1 MQDVAVMERSIVMER
16 SFDLLDGG
24 PPRARRVAERAIE
37 AAQFANFEEMVR
49 SNDVTLVDF
58 HATWCGPC
66 QLMSKILAV
75 RLRPARCLR
84 VIWPH
89 ALPLST
95 CMNV

>member
-16 SFDLLDGG
+16 SVDMLDGG

-37 AAQFANFEEMVR
+37 AAQFADFEEMVR

-75 RLRPARCLR
+75 RLRPAPSLR
-84 VIWPH
+84 VI
-89 ALPLST
+89 
-95 CMNV
+95 